1 VEAGKENAMDVIVVS
16 LPLIG
21 RFAFIPDRDVQLA
34 LSNNM
39 SAEEKRVILA
49 NMERQTTSLL
59 ALQCAAIFAPDM
71 SISKSIDSG
80 LYVASQMVK
89 INIS

>member
-1 VEAGKENAMDVIVVS
+1 MDVIVVS

-34 LSNNM
+34 LSNM
-39 SAEEKRVILA
+39 SVEDRRATLD

-59 ALQCAAIFAPDM
+59 ALQCADIFAPDM
-71 SISKSIDSG
+71 SITKSIDSG
-80 LYVASQMVK
+80 LYFTSQMIK
-89 INIS
+89 YNIS

>member
-1 VEAGKENAMDVIVVS
+1 MDVIVVS

-34 LSNNM
+34 LSNM
-39 SAEEKRVILA
+39 SAEEKRVVLA
-49 NMERQTTSLL
+49 NMERQTASLL

-89 INIS
+89 INS

>member
-1 VEAGKENAMDVIVVS
+1 MDVIVVS

-34 LSNNM
+34 LSNM
-39 SAEEKRVILA
+39 SAEEKRVVLA
-49 NMERQTTSLL
+49 NMERQTASLQ

-89 INIS
+89 INS

>member
-1 VEAGKENAMDVIVVS
+1 MDVIVVS

-34 LSNNM
+34 LSNM
-39 SAEEKRVILA
+39 SAEEKRVVLA

-89 INIS
+89 INS